1 MHLLWKIQASM
12 HKIIQSHLIEC
23 HSVYIKGIFVSCN
36 KVSFFLSPTA
46 EINILGFG
54 NRQDKT
60 VYKTQSHS
68 FRKLLIVTV
77 IVTASS

>member
-1 MHLLWKIQASM
+1 M
-12 HKIIQSHLIEC
+12 EC
-23 HSVYIKGIFVSCN
+23 HSVYIKGIFVSCS
-36 KVSFFLSPTA
+36 KVSFFFLSPTA
-46 EINILGFG
+46 GINILGFG
-54 NRQDKT
+54 NRHDKT